1 MTNQPSWSV
10 TLRGSL
16 AARAAAQ
23 CTPRASPV
31 PYFRKSRRRSPATR
45 AAAPAAAAAMS
56 PVVGADSSPVCG
68 RTDAVGSAFAV
79 SYLAGLIGSAF
90 CVEVGASSA
99 GAASV
104 PPNVFSMCRLRS
116 RAERAVV
123 HGGVDVA
130 SEVDAC
136 VGEVVL
142 FATLQ

>member
-1 MTNQPSWSV
+1 MSPSRQPRATGGVTNQPSWSV
-10 TLRGSL
+10 TPRGSL

-23 CTPRASPV
+23 CIPRASPV
-31 PYFRKSRRRSPATR
+31 PYFRKIRRRSPATR
-45 AAAPAAAAAMS
+45 EAAPAAAAAMS
-56 PVVGADSSPVCG
+56 PMAGADSSPVCG
-68 RTDAVGSAFAV
+68 RTDAVGSAF
-79 SYLAGLIGSAF
+79 
-90 CVEVGASSA
+90 CVEVGASST